1 MRKTIYLLCAFISL
15 SAATVVGQKK
25 AFAIEDLYKVRSVGA
40 PALSPDGMHIAFT
53 VTNSDLQ
60 KGKSLTDI
68 YVMDSD
74 GQNKKQITTTG
85 KGNSNPTW
93 KNDSKSLYYT
103 SSASGSTQVYLYTF
117 ADNQSKKITD
127 FSMGVNDPV
136 LSPDNKLIAFSAE
149 VYPECG
155 ADSKKNALTDS
166 LATNGPVQ
174 AYVADQLLFRHW
186 TDYAAGK
193 ASHIIVFNVETN

>member
-74 GQNKKQITTTG
+74 GQNKNKLPLPEKETATPPGQTIVKVYTTHRRHPVAHRFICTRLPII
-85 KGNSNPTW
+85 SQR
-93 KNDSKSLYYT
+93 KSL
-103 SSASGSTQVYLYTF
+103 TF
-117 ADNQSKKITD
+117 RW
-127 FSMGVNDPV
+127 V
-136 LSPDNKLIAFSAE
+136 
-149 VYPECG
+149 
-155 ADSKKNALTDS
+155 
-166 LATNGPVQ
+166 
-174 AYVADQLLFRHW
+174 
-186 TDYAAGK
+186 
-193 ASHIIVFNVETN
+193 